1 MTMKNLFAVSLV
13 AALAGCGGSAES
25 ASAPTECPQGDFLV
39 AVQDYVPDSVFID
52 TPWEPAP
59 GTDLAAAL
67 DAGGVACSYGLQEA
81 EIGTTV
87 LWANGSD
94 LFASRTAQW
103 EADGYQRVDVEGADE
118 AWALFEKT
126 EVESHL
132 WIVSLLVDGVWIHI
146 NTTFLSDL
154 EEARALI
161 DAAIRET

>member
-1 MTMKNLFAVSLV
+1 M
-13 AALAGCGGSAES
+13 
-25 ASAPTECPQGDFLV
+25 
-39 AVQDYVPDSVFID
+39 
-52 TPWEPAP
+52 
-59 GTDLAAAL
+59 
-67 DAGGVACSYGLQEA
+67 
-81 EIGTTV
+81 
-87 LWANGSD
+87 
-94 LFASRTAQW
+94 
-103 EADGYQRVDVEGADE
+103 EGADE